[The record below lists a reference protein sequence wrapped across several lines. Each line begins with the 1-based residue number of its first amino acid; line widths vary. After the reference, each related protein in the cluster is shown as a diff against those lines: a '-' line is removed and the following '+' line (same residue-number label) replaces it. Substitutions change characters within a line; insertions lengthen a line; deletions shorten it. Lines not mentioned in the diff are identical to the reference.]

1 MNKNKLILF
10 IVISIFLLFCIIFK
24 PDYNDFTISQANIET
39 SLNPGIFVKFKSPNY
54 YGMNKDQ
61 TEDAT
66 KIIGYIISLK
76 SVTNGVQ
83 YLRYTALLT
92 DRGYTPEFSLSWRK
106 LSDTNKIV
114 SGDGIENLSKINT
127 ELCIKIDKDNI
138 NLLKPLHFYQVG
150 IIAVNNFYQYSA
162 EHIVDTKI
170 SMLSCANIPS
180 TMCWAKFSND
190 FSLPSFFRSF

>member
-66 KIIGYIISLK
+66 KIIGYIITLK

-114 SGDGIENLSKINT
+114 SGNGIENLSKINT
-127 ELCIKIDKDNI
+127 ELCIKIDRDNI
-138 NLLKPLHFYQVG
+138 RELKPVDLYRVG
-150 IIAVNNFYQYSA
+150 ITAVNNFGQASP
-162 EHIVDTKI
+162 EHVVDTNLSI
-170 SMLSCANIPS
+170 SSCANIPS

-190 FSLPSFFRSF
+190 FSLPTLY